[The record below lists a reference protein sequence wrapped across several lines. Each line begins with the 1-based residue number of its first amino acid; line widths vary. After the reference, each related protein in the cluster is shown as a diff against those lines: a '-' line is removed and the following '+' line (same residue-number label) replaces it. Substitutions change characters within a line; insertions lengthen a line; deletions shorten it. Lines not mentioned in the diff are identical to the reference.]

1 MRIEASRRNANPEP
15 TRIWIDTEFNGFQ
28 GPLISMALV
37 AEDGA
42 EFYESIGCDN
52 PGPWVA
58 QHVMPIIDKDP
69 IDRMQ
74 LSHRL
79 SAFLQRYDAVHLIA
93 DWPEDLAHFCD
104 ALIIGQGRRVT
115 TPPLT
120 MEIRRRLGAMSTLPH
135 NALADAR
142 ALRDV
147 ELSYRRNRQEPQLA
161 SGL

>member
-1 MRIEASRRNANPEP
+1 MRFDMSRWDADPEP
-15 TRIWIDTEFNGFQ
+15 TRIWIDTEFNEFQ

-37 AEDGA
+37 AEDGF
-42 EFYESIGCDN
+42 EFYESIGCDD

-58 QHVMPIIDKDP
+58 QHVMPVIGKDP

-79 SAFLQRYDAVHLIA
+79 SAFLQRYDAVCLIA

-104 ALIIGQGRRVT
+104 ALIVGPGRRVS

-120 MEIRRRLGAMSTLPH
+120 MEIRRRFGATSTLPH

-142 ALRDV
+142 AMRDV
-147 ELSYRRNRQEPQLA
+147 ELGCRRGRQERELVSA
-161 SGL
+161 